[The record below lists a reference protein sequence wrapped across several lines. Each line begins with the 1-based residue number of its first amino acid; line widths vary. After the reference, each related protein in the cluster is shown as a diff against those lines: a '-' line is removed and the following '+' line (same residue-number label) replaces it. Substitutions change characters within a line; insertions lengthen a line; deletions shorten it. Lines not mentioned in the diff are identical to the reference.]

1 MSSYQYRKSHCGDKT
16 VVRSFYLQNGIS
28 YTGKMTSLYWIRAL
42 LWCSMGSYNLVN
54 LSCVTTAKT
63 VQCPAITWVSDVLVS
78 VEHTGANFS
87 EIWNEILSE
96 KISFKMSSA
105 RWQPLWVI
113 HNVFWYYKSSDSKN
127 EEFWLDFTCEEKR
140 QAMVWLSGKLCM
152 VHGILPICVME
163 SIIWKACK

>member
-1 MSSYQYRKSHCGDKT
+1 MGFPIL
-16 VVRSFYLQNGIS
+16 VRWH
-28 YTGKMTSLYWIRAL
+28 LYIESGPCCNAIWGHTT
-42 LWCSMGSYNLVN
+42 WST
-54 LSCVTTAKT
+54 LSCVTTAET

-105 RWQPLWVI
+105 RWQPLWLI
-113 HNVFWYYKSSDSKN
+113 HNVFWYDKSSDSKN